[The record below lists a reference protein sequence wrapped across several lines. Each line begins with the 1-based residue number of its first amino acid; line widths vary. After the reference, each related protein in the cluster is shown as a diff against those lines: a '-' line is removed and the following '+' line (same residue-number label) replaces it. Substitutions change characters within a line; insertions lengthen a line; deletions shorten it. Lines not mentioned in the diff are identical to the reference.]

1 MLVIPGDTGHN
12 NVDKRVWRRMAR
24 LDHRRTAGAKRKTD
38 IIQRLDEAAK
48 AAPVVPVLVVDAAS
62 SAAPLAKALEAAGVT
77 IAEVTLRTADGLK
90 VITEMRKAAPGLI
103 VGAGT
108 VLSGRDVDAALD
120 AGAEFLVSPGMS
132 PGLRAALGGREHLM
146 IPGVATASEAMT
158 RSEEGFQR
166 LKLFPAAIAGG
177 VPALKA
183 LAGPLPHLKFMPT
196 GGITEGEVGAY
207 LAQPNVFAVGG
218 SWIAGQ
224 ADIAA
229 GNWAKITDTAKH
241 LLALR

>member
-1 MLVIPGDTGHN
+1 MS
-12 NVDKRVWRRMAR
+12 
-24 LDHRRTAGAKRKTD
+24 D
-38 IIQRLDEAAK
+38 IIPKLDVAARR
-48 AAPVVPVLVVDAAS
+48 APVVPVLVVDSAA

-90 VITEMRKAAPGLI
+90 VISEMRKAAPGLI

-158 RSEEGFQR
+158 RMEEGFQR
-166 LKLFPAAIAGG
+166 LKLFPASIAGG

-183 LAGPLPHLKFMPT
+183 LAGPLPHLRFMPT
-196 GGITEGEVGAY
+196 GGITEGEVESY
-207 LAQPNVFAVGG
+207 LRQPNVFAVGG
-218 SWIAGQ
+218 SWIASQ
-224 ADIAA
+224 VDIGA
-229 GNWAKITDTAKH
+229 GNWARITETARR
-241 LLALR
+241 LLALV

>member
-1 MLVIPGDTGHN
+1 MSDILP
-12 NVDKRVWRRMAR
+12 K
-24 LDHRRTAGAKRKTD
+24 LDA
-38 IIQRLDEAAK
+38 AAK
-48 AAPVVPVLVVDAAS
+48 QAPVVPVLVVDSAA
-62 SAAPLAKALEAAGVT
+62 SAAPLAETLAAAGVT

-90 VITEMRKAAPGLI
+90 VISEMRKAAPRLI

-108 VLSGRDVDAALD
+108 VLNGRDVDAALD

-146 IPGVATASEAMT
+146 IPGVATASEAMA

-166 LKLFPAAIAGG
+166 LKLFPASVAGG

-183 LAGPLPHLKFMPT
+183 LAGPLPHLRFMPT
-196 GGITEGEVGAY
+196 GGITEDEVKPY
-207 LAQPNVFAVGG
+207 LGLPSVFAIGG
-218 SWIAGQ
+218 SWIASQ

-229 GNWAKITDTAKH
+229 GNWAKITATAQR
-241 LLALR
+241 LLALA

>member
-1 MLVIPGDTGHN
+1 MSDIVQ
-12 NVDKRVWRRMAR
+12 K
-24 LDHRRTAGAKRKTD
+24 LDA
-38 IIQRLDEAAK
+38 AAK
-48 AAPVVPVLVVDAAS
+48 KAPVVPVLVVDSAA
-62 SAAPLAKALEAAGVT
+62 SAAPLAQALEAAGVT

-90 VITEMRKAAPGLI
+90 VIEAMRKAAPGLI

-108 VLSGRDVDAALD
+108 VLSGRDVEAALA

-132 PGLRAALGGREHLM
+132 PGLRAALGGREQLM

-158 RSEEGFQR
+158 RAEEGFRR
-166 LKLFPAAIAGG
+166 LKLFPAAVAGG
-177 VPALKA
+177 VPALKS

-196 GGITEGEVGAY
+196 GGITEGDVVSY

-218 SWIAGQ
+218 SWIASQ

-229 GNWAKITDTAKH
+229 GNWDKITGIAKR
-241 LLALR
+241 LLAPA

>member
-1 MLVIPGDTGHN
+1 MTDAIQ
-12 NVDKRVWRRMAR
+12 K
-24 LDHRRTAGAKRKTD
+24 LDA
-38 IIQRLDEAAK
+38 AAK
-48 AAPVVPVLVVDAAS
+48 KAPVVPVLVVDSAA

-90 VITEMRKAAPGLI
+90 VIEGMRKAAPGLI

-108 VLSGRDVDAALD
+108 VLSGRDVDAALE

-146 IPGVATASEAMT
+146 IPGVATASEAMA
-158 RSEEGFQR
+158 RMEEGFLR
-166 LKLFPAAIAGG
+166 LKLFPASIAGG

-183 LAGPLPHLKFMPT
+183 LAGPLPHIRFMPT
-196 GGITEGEVGAY
+196 GGITEAEVKSY
-207 LAQPNVFAVGG
+207 LSQPNVFAVGG
-218 SWIAGQ
+218 SWIASQ

-229 GNWAKITDTAKH
+229 GNWPKITETARR
-241 LLALR
+241 LLTPA

>member
-1 MLVIPGDTGHN
+1 MTDAIQKLDAA
-12 NVDKRVWRRMAR
+12 AR
-24 LDHRRTAGAKRKTD
+24 K
-38 IIQRLDEAAK
+38 
-48 AAPVVPVLVVDAAS
+48 APVVPVLVVESAA
-62 SAAPLAKALEAAGVT
+62 SAAPLALALEEAGVT

-90 VITEMRKAAPGLI
+90 VIEAMRKAAPGLI

-108 VLSGRDVDAALD
+108 VLTGRDVEAALN

-146 IPGVATASEAMT
+146 IPGVATASEAMA

-166 LKLFPAAIAGG
+166 LKLFPAVIAGG

-196 GGITEGEVGAY
+196 GGITEGEVASY
-207 LAQPNVFAVGG
+207 LGLPNVFAVGG

-229 GNWAKITDTAKH
+229 GNWAKITATARR
-241 LLALR
+241 LLTPA

>member
-1 MLVIPGDTGHN
+1 MTDAIQKLDAA
-12 NVDKRVWRRMAR
+12 AR
-24 LDHRRTAGAKRKTD
+24 K
-38 IIQRLDEAAK
+38 
-48 AAPVVPVLVVDAAS
+48 APVVPVLVVDSAA
-62 SAAPLAKALEAAGVT
+62 SAAPLAMALAEAGVM

-90 VITEMRKAAPGLI
+90 VIEAMRKAAPGLI

-108 VLSGRDVDAALD
+108 VLTGRDVEAALN

-146 IPGVATASEAMT
+146 IPGVATASEAMA

-196 GGITEGEVGAY
+196 GGITEGEVSSY

-229 GNWAKITDTAKH
+229 GNWAEITATAQR
-241 LLALR
+241 LLTPA

>member
-1 MLVIPGDTGHN
+1 MSDILPKLDAA
-12 NVDKRVWRRMAR
+12 AR
-24 LDHRRTAGAKRKTD
+24 
-38 IIQRLDEAAK
+38 Q
-48 AAPVVPVLVVDAAS
+48 APVVPVLVVDSVA
-62 SAAPLAKALEAAGVT
+62 SAAPLAETLAAAGVT

-90 VITEMRKAAPGLI
+90 VITQMRNAAPGLI

-108 VLSGRDVDAALD
+108 VLNGRDVDAALD

-146 IPGVATASEAMT
+146 IPGVATASEAMA

-166 LKLFPAAIAGG
+166 LKLFPASVAGG

-183 LAGPLPHLKFMPT
+183 LAGPLPHLRFMPT
-196 GGITEGEVGAY
+196 GGITEDEVKTY
-207 LAQPNVFAVGG
+207 LGLPSVFAIGG
-218 SWIAGQ
+218 SWIASQ

-229 GNWAKITDTAKH
+229 GNWAKITATAQR
-241 LLALR
+241 LLALA

>member
-1 MLVIPGDTGHN
+1 MS
-12 NVDKRVWRRMAR
+12 
-24 LDHRRTAGAKRKTD
+24 D
-38 IIQRLDEAAK
+38 IIQKLDTAAK
-48 AAPVVPVLVVDAAS
+48 RAPVVPVLVVESAA
-62 SAAPLAKALEAAGVT
+62 SAAPLAKALEEAGVT

-90 VITEMRKAAPGLI
+90 VIEAMRKAAPGLI

-108 VLSGRDVDAALD
+108 VLSGRDVEAALN

-158 RSEEGFQR
+158 RMEEGFPR
-166 LKLFPAAIAGG
+166 LKLFPASIAGG

-196 GGITEGEVGAY
+196 GGITEDEVAAY

-218 SWIAGQ
+218 SWIASQ

-229 GNWAKITDTAKH
+229 GNWAKIIETAQR
-241 LLALR
+241 LLAPA